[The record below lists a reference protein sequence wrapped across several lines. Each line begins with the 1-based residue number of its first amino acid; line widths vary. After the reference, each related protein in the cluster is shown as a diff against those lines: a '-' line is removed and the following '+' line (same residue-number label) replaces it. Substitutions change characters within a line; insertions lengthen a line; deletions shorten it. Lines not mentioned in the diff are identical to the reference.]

1 MVNRRE
7 FLFADVAVLPVDLGG
22 AFRSRSSNFLG
33 ANTVGVVNSGFRRS
47 FRIPVSQSTASA
59 RSARA
64 AVRSRA
70 AACTLRRRAIGLGRY
85 ASAMARWKRSRS
97 SAGTP
102 IRSSRFDAIDSSSSV
117 AERRLSRNVPSSVF
131 AGAEAQLLLVSC
143 KRITLG
149 SRELTSVLQ
158 PGFLIIPTTQ

>member
-7 FLFADVAVLPVDLGG
+7 FLFADVAMLRVDLGG
-22 AFRSRSSNFLG
+22 ALSLRLLEVSG
-33 ANTVGVVNSGFRRS
+33 ANTLGVVNSGFRRS
-47 FRIPVSQSTASA
+47 VRIPVSQSTASA

-70 AACTLRRRAIGLGRY
+70 AACTLRRRAMGSGRY

-102 IRSSRFDAIDSSSSV
+102 LRSSRFEAIDSSSSV

-143 KRITLG
+143 KTVTLG
-149 SRELTSVLQ
+149 SRELTCLAQ
-158 PGFLIIPTTQ
+158 PAFLIIPATR